1 MEYPFSDVY
10 MAPFAEN
17 FNNTMSRG
25 IVVTSA
31 PARTT
36 IDFTNPNVMSA
47 PFTEENINVDLL
59 QSTDRNPVTAAQLQM
74 MQGWQIPRRS

>member
-17 FNNTMSRG
+17 FNNTFSRG
-25 IVVTSA
+25 MVVTSA
-31 PARTT
+31 PQGTT

-47 PFTEENINVDLL
+47 PFVQDNVNVDLL
-59 QSTDRNPVTAAQLQM
+59 QSKDLNPVTAAQLQM
-74 MQGWQIPRRS
+74 MQGWQVPRRS